1 MNGCISA
8 ARLRS
13 RSWSESSTGRA
24 DRCGSLNAEAA
35 RVVRELALEPH
46 PEGGYYREVFRSPQ
60 TVVTTNGDRRS
71 ALTVIYFLLAENQ
84 VSTWHRLRSDETWHF
99 ACGDEIE
106 ISLLEDAG
114 HATTLIVGPSGP
126 YVAAV
131 PAGLPFAARVRSG
144 TGFALVTCCVAPG
157 FEFEDFEMLDVAGLL
172 RAYPDCADMIAS
184 YVR

>member
-1 MNGCISA
+1 
-8 ARLRS
+8 
-13 RSWSESSTGRA
+13 
-24 DRCGSLNAEAA
+24 LNAAA
-35 RVVRELALEPH
+35 ERLVRELALEQH

-60 TVVTTNGDRRS
+60 TVVTTNGDTRS

-172 RAYPDCADMIAS
+172 RAHPDCADMIAS